1 MAKAAP
7 ITTSFDAG
15 ELSPR
20 LEGRVDI
27 AKYPNGCYRLE
38 NFIPTVQGPAIRRG
52 GFRFVNP
59 IKDSTGRA
67 WLVRFQVSE
76 TISYMLEFGG
86 NYIRFYVDRGILVD
100 GTTPVEVVTPYSWA
114 DLTDANGMCQIHT
127 VQSADTMYVFHPK
140 YPVQKLLRVTATSFT
155 FEKITF
161 ANGPFKDVN
170 TAKGTTVVASST
182 LGAVTLVASQGIFQ
196 AGHVGT
202 LFYLESADLSAAKP
216 WAVYQEVNVGDI
228 RRVDARVYKCVAV
241 GTGSGGNPVTGT
253 STPIHTQGMA
263 WDGDGVDIDNDQ
275 RGPIGVEWLFL
286 HAGYGMVIL
295 NTVTDSTHAS
305 GNVVSELPSDVATG
319 TGTWKWAHSLFS
331 SVEGWPEHGAFW
343 RERLVLARRRDIAI
357 SVSGDFENFSSKID
371 GEVAAD
377 AAIRLT
383 LNAKQ
388 INKIVWLVESEQ
400 LLVGTDGD
408 EWVVQP
414 IQANQALGPGN
425 VQAVKRTAYGSR
437 LIQPVEASGRVLFI
451 QASGKKLRDY
461 QYDYSSDNFISSDTA
476 KLADHITS
484 TGVVDIAF
492 QQEPYSII
500 WACRADGV
508 LIGLTYDQEVGRSD
522 VYGWARSPST
532 NGQVEALE
540 TMPSPDGTSDDLWAI
555 IRRRINGV
563 DVRYVEWLEP
573 PLDDDSPQ
581 ANAFYV
587 DSGLSYRG
595 EPTETISGL
604 SHLEGQNVDVL
615 VDGATHP
622 KRVVVGGTIELQ
634 EAGSVVHVG
643 IPAPARV
650 ATMRLN
656 AGAADGTAQG
666 KTQRVSDMV
675 IRMHRT
681 LGGKVGTDESNLQEL
696 QFRRPSNAMD
706 QAPPLFT
713 GDTDP
718 IELDSDYSGTQRLWY
733 VNDQPLP
740 ATLVALMPIVQTS
753 DDR

>member
-27 AKYPNGCYRLE
+27 AKYPNGCWRME

-59 IKDSTGRA
+59 LKNSSGRG
-67 WLVRFQVSE
+67 WLIRFQVSE

-86 NYIRFYVDRGILVD
+86 NYIRFYANRGQLVSS
-100 GTTPVEVVTPYSWA
+100 GSPVEVATPYTWA
-114 DLTDANGMCQIHT
+114 DLTDENGMCQLHA
-127 VQSADTMYVFHPK
+127 VQSADTMYIFHPK
-140 YPVQKLLRVTATSFT
+140 YQPQKLLRLSSTTFSLGPVSFT
-155 FEKITF
+155 
-161 ANGPFKDVN
+161 NGPFKDVN
-170 TAKGTTVVASST
+170 TTQSTTVTASGVTGSISLTASS
-182 LGAVTLVASQGIFQ
+182 AIFQ
-196 AGHVGT
+196 SGHVGT

-216 WAVYQEVNVGDI
+216 WAVYQEVAVGDI
-228 RRVDARVYKCVAV
+228 RRVDARVYKCITV

-253 STPIHTQGMA
+253 NTPIHTQGSA
-263 WDGDGVDIDNDQ
+263 WDGDGVDIENDQ
-275 RGPIGVEWLFL
+275 RGPIGVEWLFM
-286 HAGYGMVIL
+286 HAGYGIVSI
-295 NTVTDSTHAS
+295 TGVTDTTHAS
-305 GNVVSELPSDVATG
+305 ATVVSELPSDT
-319 TGTWKWAHSLFS
+319 TSGTWKWANALFS

-343 RERLVLARRRDIAI
+343 RERLVLARKRDIAM

-371 GEVAAD
+371 GEVTAD

-388 INKIVWLVESEQ
+388 INKIVWIVESEQ
-400 LLVGTDGD
+400 LLLGTDGD

-414 IQANQALGPGN
+414 IQANQAVGPGN
-425 VQAVKRTAYGSR
+425 VQAVRRTAYGSR
-437 LIQPVEASGRVLFI
+437 LVQPVEASGRVLFM

-484 TGVVDIAF
+484 TGVVDMAF

-500 WACRADGV
+500 WGCRADGV

-532 NGQVEALE
+532 NGAVEAVE

-555 IRRRINGV
+555 VRRHINGV
-563 DVRYVEWLEP
+563 DVRYIEWLEP
-573 PLDDDSPQ
+573 PLDDDAPQ
-581 ANAFYV
+581 SEAFYV
-587 DSGLSYRG
+587 DSGLTYRG
-595 EPTETISGL
+595 VPTTTISGL
-604 SHLEGQNVDVL
+604 SHLEGQSVDVL

-622 KRVVVGGTIELQ
+622 KRTVSAGSISLQ
-634 EAGSVVHVG
+634 EAGSVIHVG
-643 IPAPARV
+643 IPAPARL

-675 IRMHRT
+675 IRMYRT
-681 LGGKVGTDESNLQEL
+681 LGGKVGTDEDHLQEL

-740 ATLVALMPIVQTS
+740 VTLIALMPIVQTS